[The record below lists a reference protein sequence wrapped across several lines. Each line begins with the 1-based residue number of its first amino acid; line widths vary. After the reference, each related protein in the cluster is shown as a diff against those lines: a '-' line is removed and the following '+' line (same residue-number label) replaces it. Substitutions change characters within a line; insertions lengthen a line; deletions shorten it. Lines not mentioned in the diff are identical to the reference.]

1 MDNTNVLTMERK
13 PDGARVLL
21 ILGGIA
27 SLRTSRELKDVL
39 TDDSQSDAVRQIVL
53 EMSGIEMLDSSV
65 LGILLEAQQRLV
77 RRGGELV
84 ILTPSDEMNDLLVM
98 TDLEQLIPVI
108 RQADALPPLAA

>member
-1 MDNTNVLTMERK
+1 MDSTNVLSLVRK
-13 PDGARVLL
+13 QDGARILL
-21 ILGGIA
+21 ELGGIA

-39 TDDSQSDAVRQIVL
+39 TDDAAREGVRQIVL

-77 RRGGELV
+77 RRGAELV
-84 ILTPSDEMNDLLVM
+84 ILTPSEEMNDLLVM

-108 RQADALPPLAA
+108 RTPATLPPLPA

>member
-1 MDNTNVLTMERK
+1 MNVLTMERK
-13 PDGARVLL
+13 QEGARILL
-21 ILGGIA
+21 QLGGVA

-39 TDDSQSDAVRQIVL
+39 QDDSVRDGVRQIVL

-65 LGILLEAQQRLV
+65 LGILLEAQQKLV
-77 RRGGELV
+77 RRGAELV

-98 TDLEQLIPVI
+98 TDLEQLIPVV

>member
-1 MDNTNVLTMERK
+1 MDNTNVLTMERTQE
-13 PDGARVLL
+13 GARIFLK
-21 ILGGIA
+21 LGGIA
-27 SLRTSRELKDVL
+27 SLRTSRIMKDVL
-39 TDDSQSDAVRQIVL
+39 TDDSMNSAVSQIVL

-108 RQADALPPLAA
+108 RSADALPPLAA